1 MHERFFNHGGSALSS
16 ILRNTVNRIGNS
28 YVVQGG
34 RSDTWRHAFG
44 GRGGAGGPSSA
55 TSALLANSLKFK
67 GRQLLDQEGLSC
79 LLIVLFIDDPKIH
92 TTRLHRILRNLCYHA
107 PTRDW
112 VVKSLLSILEKS
124 NDKQTLQGPAENS
137 SDVQPPAKIRKS
149 TSKSN
154 TFSADLSMVKD
165 KSSTPPSWLN
175 ISMDAALGFRANV
188 FQVYMLL
195 TYLLLFLKKS
205 LKIFSLLSIYL

>member
-1 MHERFFNHGGSALSS
+1 MWNQNLKTASTGSS
-16 ILRNTVNRIGNS
+16 ITPILIFWFS
-28 YVVQGG
+28 
-34 RSDTWRHAFG
+34 
-44 GRGGAGGPSSA
+44 P
-55 TSALLANSLKFK
+55 
-67 GRQLLDQEGLSC
+67 
-79 LLIVLFIDDPKIH
+79 IVLFIDDPKIH

-124 NDKQTLQGPAENS
+124 NDKQTLQGPADTNNS

-154 TFSADLSMVKD
+154 TFSADLSMGKD
-165 KSSTPPSWLN
+165 KSTAPPSWLN

-188 FQVYMLL
+188 FQVFTDVYK
-195 TYLLLFLKKS
+195 THNFKKS
-205 LKIFSLLSIYL
+205 IPKNSWNEMNQFEGICF